1 MAGLKDID
9 RRIKTSKNTQK
20 TTYAMKLVSAAKLRK
35 AQDAATKSKDYS
47 SSLGR
52 LFKQLYVAK
61 DGKVT
66 HPLSTA
72 KESVK
77 KVKLIVV
84 GASKGLCG
92 GYNSH
97 VNKALAKAVDEAK
110 ERELELSITILGKKP
125 LDFANRFEYEVAESF
140 TDLNDNPHD
149 WPLEK
154 ISVAAQQDFVSGDV
168 DEVWLIYTKFKS
180 AMSMEPVR
188 EVLLPLS
195 ADQLAKE
202 VEMNET
208 KAMATKFEPDADAVF
223 AAVLPRIVSAQL
235 IKACFDSK
243 AGEQGSRMAAMDS
256 ATKNA
261 DELIEN
267 LTRTYNKL
275 RQGAITA
282 QILDIVGGAEAV
294 K

>member
-195 ADQLAKE
+195 ADELAKE

>member
-154 ISVAAQQDFVSGDV
+154 ISVAAQQDFVSDDA

-195 ADQLAKE
+195 ADELAKE

>member
-1 MAGLKDID
+1 MCIRD
-9 RRIKTSKNTQK
+9 S
-20 TTYAMKLVSAAKLRK
+20 
-35 AQDAATKSKDYS
+35 
-47 SSLGR
+47 
-52 LFKQLYVAK
+52 
-61 DGKVT
+61 
-66 HPLSTA
+66 LSTA

-154 ISVAAQQDFVSGDV
+154 ISVAAQQDFVSDDA

-195 ADQLAKE
+195 ADELAKE